1 VHFLAVAARAMRQVL
16 VDRARARAS
25 AKRGGD
31 PLRVTRVDELA
42 EPAPGEDVLALHAA
56 LEALE
61 AEDADAAQVVV
72 YRFFGGLTEVE
83 TGELMNR
90 SERWVRGVLEGASD
104 EELDMR
110 SAARWPESFHQ
121 GVLPWSEAPAL
132 IEILAHGRLRP
143 SHARVRW
150 LSRVTAAAPGLEF
163 RVRHRVAMALE
174 LWEAGRQEEP
184 WEDLKTIEAVLAG
197 IRDPVDLAEIKVGRF
212 MNFGAASEWFGD
224 PGQVAPSLPE
234 LGDVTSGFPITVD
247 DNAVEAE

>member
-1 VHFLAVAARAMRQVL
+1 MGGRPRIDPSIRDEVLRIKAAHR
-16 VDRARARAS
+16 DFGS
-25 AKRGGD
+25 AKVR
-31 PLRVTRVDELA
+31 RI
-42 EPAPGEDVLALHAA
+42 
-56 LEALE
+56 LEANAREQGTPL
-61 AEDADAAQVVV
+61 DKVP
-72 YRFFGGLTEVE
+72 
-83 TGELMNR
+83 

-197 IRDPVDLAEIKVGRF
+197 TRDPVDLAEIKVGRF